1 MQFNTTDEWEGPV
14 HDIPISI
21 WFFKNIEKV
30 RKMKWIKNTKGR
42 QRDV

>member
-14 HDIPISI
+14 HAIPISI
-21 WFFKNIEKV
+21 CFSKTEKV

-42 QRDV
+42 QGDV